1 LLGTKGYVVV
11 VVAAS
16 ISEVYKWKK
25 AHIYYPDTK
34 NDACAKN
41 MYYSGA
47 HKWQALAEHMFSFWY
62 AGEVFGKKD
71 ISQQY

>member
-1 LLGTKGYVVV
+1 LDRS
-11 VVAAS
+11 S

-34 NDACAKN
+34 NDACPKN

-47 HKWQALAEHMFSFWY
+47 HKWQALAEQHMFSFWY